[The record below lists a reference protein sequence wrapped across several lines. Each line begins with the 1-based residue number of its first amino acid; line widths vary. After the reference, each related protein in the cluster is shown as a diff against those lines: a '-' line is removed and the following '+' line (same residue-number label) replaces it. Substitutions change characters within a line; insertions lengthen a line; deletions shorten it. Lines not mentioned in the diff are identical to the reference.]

1 MYTCLSEYILKLDS
15 ACERRHVLSFST
27 PRPLFTLTPAL
38 DIIPHHSLY
47 STFIL
52 CAHVVSCVRYA
63 FMFKLYSTCKRKC
76 VFIFLSLVSGFDFLT
91 DIIEKLS

>member
-1 MYTCLSEYILKLDS
+1 MFCLSPLHDPRL
-15 ACERRHVLSFST
+15 LS
-27 PRPLFTLTPAL
+27 LPAL
-38 DIIPHHSLY
+38 DISPHQSLY
-47 STFIL
+47 STFML

-76 VFIFLSLVSGFDFLT
+76 VLFVILSLVSGFDFLT